1 MRRVKIVAT
10 IGPASESPDI
20 LRKLIAAGLDVARLN
35 FSHGS
40 HEGHARIIGALR
52 EAAEA
57 IGKPIAILQ
66 DLQGPRIRIGKLSAG
81 PVLVEAGRSLTL
93 TTDEEAVGGAIPVTY
108 PHLPAD
114 VKPGDRILIDD
125 GLIELVVEGTDP
137 KTVRCRV
144 VTGGTIN
151 PNKGMN
157 LPGVAVS
164 APTLGDKDLEDLAF
178 GLSHGVD
185 YVALSFVRSPED
197 LTAARE
203 YMKKYG
209 AEAPLIAKIERPE
222 AVERLDDIVAAADG
236 VMIARGDL
244 AVETSPEAVPLIQ
257 KRIIRACNQARTV
270 VITATQML
278 ESMTVHPRPTRAEA
292 SDVANAVL
300 DGTDAVMLSGETA
313 AGRYPVEAVQTMARI
328 VEAAEAGEDGL
339 PGAMPGDRHLFEA
352 KRSQSPTASFPA
364 AVCAAGARAASE
376 TGAKVI
382 VAFTETGTTARLLS
396 KERPTVPILAYT
408 PHEPIR
414 RRMALYWGVLPR
426 AMRANT
432 TTAHT
437 DQLIRD
443 LERSL
448 RDEKLAGPGD
458 RIVILLGAPV
468 GARGSTNLMKLH
480 TIA

>member
-57 IGKPIAILQ
+57 VGKPIAILQ
-66 DLQGPRIRIGKLSAG
+66 DLQGPRIRIGKLSGG
-81 PVLVEAGRSLTL
+81 PVLVEAGRALTL
-93 TTDEEAVGGAIPVTY
+93 TTDEEAGPGAIPVTY

-125 GLIELVVEGTDP
+125 GLIELAVEGTDA

-197 LTAARE
+197 VTAARE

-257 KRIIRACNQARTV
+257 KRIIRACNQARAV

-328 VEAAEAGEDGL
+328 VEAAEAGQEWV
-339 PGAMPGDRHLFEA
+339 PHAAP
-352 KRSQSPTASFPA
+352 SPLTSLLGTPASFPA

-426 AMRANT
+426 ATRATPN
-432 TTAHT
+432 T
-437 DQLIRD
+437 DQLIRE

>member
-57 IGKPIAILQ
+57 TGKPIAILQ
-66 DLQGPRIRIGKLSAG
+66 DLQGPRIRIGKLSGG
-81 PVLVEAGRSLTL
+81 PVLVEAGRALIL
-93 TTDEEAVGGAIPVTY
+93 TTDEEAVGDAIPVTY

-125 GLIELVVEGTDP
+125 GLIELAVEGTGP

-144 VTGGTIN
+144 ITGGTIN

-157 LPGVAVS
+157 LPGVAVT

-197 LTAARE
+197 VTAARE

-222 AVERLDDIVAAADG
+222 AVERLDDIVAAADC

-257 KRIIRACNQARTV
+257 KRIIRACNQARAV

-313 AGRYPVEAVQTMARI
+313 AGRYPVEAVETMARI
-328 VEAAEAGEDGL
+328 VEATEAGQEWVPHAAPSPL
-339 PGAMPGDRHLFEA
+339 TSFPGTP
-352 KRSQSPTASFPA
+352 ASFPA

-426 AMRANT
+426 ATHATPN
-432 TTAHT
+432 T
-437 DQLIRD
+437 DQLIRE